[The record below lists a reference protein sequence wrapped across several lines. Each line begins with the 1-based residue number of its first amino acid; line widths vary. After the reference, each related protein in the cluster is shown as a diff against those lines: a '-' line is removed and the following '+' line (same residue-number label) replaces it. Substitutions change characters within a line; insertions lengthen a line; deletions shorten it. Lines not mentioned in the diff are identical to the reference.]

1 MKIQRLRRLLP
12 MILICAIVSLGL
24 TALAPPQSASAL
36 GGNCSAR
43 MVSGVGYTLARGR
56 CSSLNRD
63 TKARSTLD
71 IAAAPDTHSI
81 WFTTLNKDYDSVP
94 WVSGYPGFPRAA
106 RIDYGMK

>member
-1 MKIQRLRRLLP
+1 

-24 TALAPPQSASAL
+24 MALTPSQSVSAL

-43 MVSGVGYTLARGR
+43 MVSGVGYTVARGR
-56 CSSLNRD
+56 CVSLNRD

-71 IAAAPDTHSI
+71 IAAAPDTHSA
-81 WFTTLNKDYDSVP
+81 WFTDYNKDHDSTP

-106 RIDYGMK
+106 RIDYGVR